1 MFILQLALIGLSLA
15 LLPLVYVLRH
25 KAVDKFGKLVWV
37 AVWLTL
43 DLIIFGSFT
52 RLTDSGLGCPDWPG
66 CYGTSSPFIAQAEI
80 QAAQQA
86 LPNGPVTLTKAWIE
100 MIHRYLAMTLGVLIV
115 AQVVLA
121 FLKRKTWR
129 IPLAWPLALLGLIC
143 LQGAFGAWTVTLKLE
158 PWVVTT
164 HLLLGITLLGALG
177 WLASSRTV
185 ISRPD
190 PALIRWQPA
199 ALLGLGLLIVQIALG
214 GWVSANYAML
224 ACTDFP
230 TCNGAWLP
238 PMNFARGFEVWRT
251 LGRVPGD
258 ELIMQQAMVAIHW
271 THRTFAMV
279 VFAYLAWLGMQLRH
293 FSALRPLAIGLL
305 IMLAV
310 QFATGLSNIVLKW
323 PLLIALAHNGG
334 AAVLVL
340 LSVGL
345 NYRIAAA
352 RRQIT

>member
-15 LLPLVYVLRH
+15 FIPLVYVLTH
-25 KAVDKFGKLVWV
+25 KETDKFGKLVWV
-37 AVWLTL
+37 TVWLTL

-66 CYGTSSPFIAQAEI
+66 CYGTSSPLIAQAEI
-80 QAAQQA
+80 HAAQQA
-86 LPNGPVTLTKAWIE
+86 LPNGPVTMTKAWIE

-121 FLKRKTWR
+121 FLKRKTSR
-129 IPLAWPLALLGLIC
+129 IPLAWPLGLLGLIC

-177 WLASSRTV
+177 WFASSRTV
-185 ISRPD
+185 ISKQD
-190 PALIRWQPA
+190 PTLVHWQPA
-199 ALLGLGLLIVQIALG
+199 ALIGLGLLTVQITLG

-258 ELIMQQAMVAIHW
+258 ELIMQQAIVAIHW
-271 THRTFAMV
+271 THRTFAIV
-279 VFAYLAWLGMQLRH
+279 VLAYLAWLGMQLRH
-293 FSALRPLAIGLL
+293 FSALRPWATGLL
-305 IMLAV
+305 IMLVV

-352 RRQIT
+352 RRQPQ